1 MLQHFEYLVPKTVS
15 EACNLLV
22 EHKGAHVLAGGTDLL
37 VTMKEGSLV
46 PSYVIDLKKIA
57 GLDRIDYDEVN
68 GLRIGSLATLRT
80 IETSTIIREK
90 YPPLYQAACVFASP
104 QIRNRATIGG
114 NICNAIPSADTPSPL
129 IVLGAT
135 LKIMGPQ
142 GERKV
147 GIEEFFKGVR
157 KNALN
162 MGEIL
167 VGIEV
172 PPMPKLSRG
181 IYIKHTP
188 RRAMDLAL
196 VGVAVF
202 LEEEY
207 GSRKCKDIRIAL
219 TSVAPTPI
227 RARKAEEKLQ
237 GQELSEEIV
246 SNASEEASKEINP
259 RQGSKRSSP
268 EYRRE
273 MVKVLVERAVI
284 GVWKR
289 AQE

>member
-1 MLQHFEYLVPKTVS
+1 MLPHFEYLVPKTVS
-15 EACNLLV
+15 EACSLLV
-22 EHKGAHVLAGGTDLL
+22 EHKGSHVLAGGTDLL
-37 VTMKEGSLV
+37 VTIKEGS
-46 PSYVIDLKKIA
+46 PAPTCVIDLKKIV

-68 GLRIGSLATLRT
+68 GLKIGPLATLRT
-80 IETSTIIREK
+80 IETSTVIREK

-114 NICNAIPSADTPSPL
+114 NICNAIPSADTSSPL

-135 LKIMGPQ
+135 LKIMGPH
-142 GERKV
+142 GERRV
-147 GIEEFFKGVR
+147 SIEEFFKGVR
-157 KNALN
+157 KNALSV
-162 MGEIL
+162 GEIL
-167 VGIEV
+167 AGIEV
-172 PPMPKLSRG
+172 PPMPKLSG
-181 IYIKHTP
+181 GAYLKHTP

-202 LEEEY
+202 LEEEN
-207 GSRKCKDIRIAL
+207 GSGKCKNVRIAL

-227 RARKAEEKLQ
+227 RARKAEEKLR
-237 GQELSEEIV
+237 GQDLSEETV

-273 MVKVLVERAVI
+273 MVKVLVRRAVM
-284 GVWKR
+284 GAWKR
-289 AQE
+289 A